1 MTPLEFFELSEI
13 IDDLRTKSE
22 EGAIIIVEG
31 SKDVASLRELG
42 IGGTIIKASS
52 IPTSVIVDK
61 IGARDVI
68 ILTDWDRRGEL
79 LVKNH
84 VRKFSSWGITPD
96 VTTRKRIFAL
106 VSKEITSVEN
116 LSSFYFKVE
125 GEIRRGRL

>member
-13 IDDLRTKSE
+13 IDDLKAKSE

-31 SKDVASLRELG
+31 SKDVAALRELG
-42 IGGTIIKASS
+42 IGGTIVKASS

-79 LVKNH
+79 LVRELA
-84 VRKFSSWGITPD
+84 RKFSSWGITPD

-125 GEIRRGRL
+125 GEIRKGRL

>member
-13 IDDLRTKSE
+13 IDDLKAKSE

-31 SKDVASLRELG
+31 SKDVAALRELG
-42 IGGTIIKASS
+42 IGGTIVKASS

-79 LVKNH
+79 LVRELA
-84 VRKFSSWGITPD
+84 RKFSSWGITPD

>member
-13 IDDLRTKSE
+13 IDDLKAKSE

-31 SKDVASLRELG
+31 SKDVAALRELG
-42 IGGTIIKASS
+42 IGGTIVKVSS
-52 IPTSVIVDK
+52 IPTSVIVDR

-79 LVKNH
+79 LVRELA
-84 VRKFSSWGITPD
+84 RKFSSWGITPD

-125 GEIRRGRL
+125 GEIRKGRL